1 MNKHR
6 PMQKSPAAPQN
17 SSSVISYGTSVVGRC
32 KTRGS
37 VKIEGRMEGSMEAEK
52 GISIGKD
59 GVVIGDITTR
69 DAVIDGRI
77 QGKMTIASLVRLQ
90 ASCDVNGEIETRTH
104 PDRRGRN
111 GQRDREDEQRAQP
124 ALRFVSLKRPGP
136 RSPSPGPR
144 ARNSSAEED
153 FDARGPEHG
162 GVRDCLGHDSRRKV
176 AQDALNPACLRVAQ
190 DRHRTTALLVQRDR
204 STGPR

>member
-59 GVVIGDITTR
+59 GVVIGDITTK
-69 DAVIDGRI
+69 DAVVGGRI
-77 QGKMTIASLVRLQ
+77 QGRLVIASLVQLQ
-90 ASCDVNGEIETRTH
+90 ASCDVDGEIDTGRILIEEGATVNATVKMGSG
-104 PDRRGRN
+104 RG
-111 GQRDREDEQRAQP
+111 QP
-124 ALRFVSLKRPGP
+124 
-136 RSPSPGPR
+136 
-144 ARNSSAEED
+144 SSAS
-153 FDARGPEHG
+153 P
-162 GVRDCLGHDSRRKV
+162 
-176 AQDALNPACLRVAQ
+176 
-190 DRHRTTALLVQRDR
+190 
-204 STGPR
+204 